1 MLKRVQVLLEPGQ
14 HASLEREARGRGTSV
29 AAIVREAI
37 DQRYAAGQ
45 RVRDEA
51 YAALVQGA
59 PLPVGEWPVMEKQ
72 LEQARSL
79 TIAKAMGGRPRT

>member
-14 HASLEREARGRGTSV
+14 HASLEREARRRDTSV

-51 YAALVQGA
+51 YEALVKGS
-59 PLPVGEWPVMEKQ
+59 PLPVSDWPEMETQ
-72 LEQARSL
+72 LDKLRSRS
-79 TIAKAMGGRPRT
+79 IAKAMGGRPRT